1 MGRDRTSNEEL
12 VSDLGVGLSQGCPV
26 TQFLY
31 LDPLFSAQSLLPTPN
46 SRKEPSHPPPWSSQL
61 RLNYVNHGEVD
72 HFI

>member
-46 SRKEPSHPPPWSSQL
+46 SREEPPPSPALVFSTEAEL
-61 RLNYVNHGEVD
+61 C
-72 HFI
+72 